1 MQEVG
6 RNEPCPCGSGKK
18 YKKCC
23 ASKKVVSIQ
32 TLLVTEGMD
41 LQLKFLNDVMAPKQG
56 DYKEDLTYILDHV
69 TPTFEEKQFLTVYS
83 TFMFGLRAHEG
94 KTHWSNFVDDQ
105 MTAQERPRMK
115 EIMPHWHEPR
125 PVVAEVLEMDE
136 ASREIVMKDL
146 INDEQYTVILPEFH
160 SWAEIDYLFAVLL
173 PLEDKWVPYGF
184 MFPSVYTK
192 EERHHLIEQIS
203 TLDIEGDDRSSWLK
217 TPMMVGLINAVVERN
232 LEEHAETENDWM
244 SQMTSEVEKS
254 NQQEALQSLKQYW
267 DERENEDLSLFA
279 CHLASSFFAEK
290 GDKVRKPETYL
301 AAISYLM
308 AQHAT
313 ESPLTQKEAGEAFT
327 VSASSVSSTVRK
339 IEEWFLKELEKL
351 QEQSV

>member
-41 LQLKFLNDVMAPKQG
+41 LQLKFLNEKMAPMQG

-69 TPTFEEKQFLTVYS
+69 TPSFEEKQFLTVYS
-83 TFMFGLRAHEG
+83 TFMFGLRTQNDQ
-94 KTHWSNFVDDQ
+94 THWSHFVDEQ
-105 MTAQERPRMK
+105 LESQERPRMK
-115 EIMPHWHEPR
+115 EIMPKWHDPR
-125 PVVAEVLEMDE
+125 PVLAEVIEMDE
-136 ASREIVMKDL
+136 DSREMVMKDL
-146 INDEQYTVILPEFH
+146 INDDQYTVVLPEFH
-160 SWAEIDYLFAVLL
+160 SWAEIDYVFAVLL

-184 MFPSVYTK
+184 MFPSIYTK
-192 EERHHLIEQIS
+192 EERSRVIERIS
-203 TLDIEGDDRSSWLK
+203 MLDIEGDDRSLWLK
-217 TPMMVGLINAVVERN
+217 TSMLVDLINAMVERTQN
-232 LEEHAETENDWM
+232 EEAAPEQDWM
-244 SQMTSEVEKS
+244 TQMTSEVEKS
-254 NQQEALQSLKQYW
+254 NQQEALQSLKKYW
-267 DERENEDLSLFA
+267 DNRANEDLSLFA
-279 CHLASSFFAEK
+279 CHIAASFFAQK

-313 ESPLTQKEAGEAFT
+313 ETPLTQKEAGEAFD

-339 IEEWFLKELEKL
+339 IEEWFVTELEKL